1 MGQSKKTEFLSVL
14 FNLQKSWQGKIMVF
28 TIQGRMNIFTLFNG
42 RTKKLFIF
50 DLHIANLNQENRLK
64 LYRQQSQKKIA
75 LLFPS
80 LL

>member
-1 MGQSKKTEFLSVL
+1 
-14 FNLQKSWQGKIMVF
+14 MVF